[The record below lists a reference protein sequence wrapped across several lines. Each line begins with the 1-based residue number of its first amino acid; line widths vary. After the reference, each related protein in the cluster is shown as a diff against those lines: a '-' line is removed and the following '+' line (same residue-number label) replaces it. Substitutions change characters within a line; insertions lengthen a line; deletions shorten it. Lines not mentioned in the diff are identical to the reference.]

1 MTYLEPPED
10 KELALKEHLIE
21 LRRRLIIV
29 IISIAAL
36 VCITFPFSKQ
46 LLEYI
51 VKDVVPQGTEIIVLG
66 PMEYLYIL
74 VLISLTLSII
84 LSFPVIIYET
94 FMFMKPGLFPSERKF
109 FLRIVP
115 TSFILFIIG
124 ALFSYKLLLPL
135 SLDFLLDYTV
145 GKAEAM
151 LVLSRFVRFLSFLLL
166 SVGLIFQIPLII
178 ALAVK
183 ADLIQKEDLKKKRK
197 YIYGVLL
204 LIAFFIAPDP
214 TPITPLLILLTL
226 ALVYEISIFFANY
239 LL

>member
-1 MTYLEPPED
+1 
-10 KELALKEHLIE
+10 
-21 LRRRLIIV
+21 
-29 IISIAAL
+29 
-36 VCITFPFSKQ
+36 
-46 LLEYI
+46 
-51 VKDVVPQGTEIIVLG
+51 
-66 PMEYLYIL
+66 
-74 VLISLTLSII
+74 
-84 LSFPVIIYET
+84 
-94 FMFMKPGLFPSERKF
+94 MKPGLFPSERKF
-109 FLRIVP
+109 FLRVVP

-135 SLDFLLDYTV
+135 SLDFLLDYTI

-151 LVLSRFVRFLSFLLL
+151 LVLSRFVKFLSFLLL

-197 YIYGVLL
+197 YIYGILL

>member
-21 LRRRLIIV
+21 LRKRLIIV
-29 IISIAAL
+29 IISIAVL

-109 FLRIVP
+109 FLRVVP

-135 SLDFLLDYTV
+135 SLDFLLDYTI

-197 YIYGVLL
+197 YIYGILL

>member
-21 LRRRLIIV
+21 LRKRLIIV
-29 IISIAAL
+29 IISIAVL

-109 FLRIVP
+109 FLRVVP

-135 SLDFLLDYTV
+135 SLDFLLDYTI

-151 LVLSRFVRFLSFLLL
+151 LVLSRFVKFLSFLLL
-166 SVGLIFQIPLII
+166 SVGLIFQVPLII

-197 YIYGVLL
+197 YIYGILL